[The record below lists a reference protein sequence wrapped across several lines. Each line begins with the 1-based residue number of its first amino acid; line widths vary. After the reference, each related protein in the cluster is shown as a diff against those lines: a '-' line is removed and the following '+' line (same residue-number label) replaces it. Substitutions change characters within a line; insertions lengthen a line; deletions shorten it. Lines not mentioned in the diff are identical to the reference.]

1 MQYDSLQSLTTA
13 TMRNGSNARALL
25 ARQEVREVDALRI
38 SSGWI
43 VSGWCDST
51 AMRHPTRLPSFLIAS
66 TASAV
71 TPKPSKGKPATRA
84 GALR

>member
-1 MQYDSLQSLTTA
+1 MQYDSLQILTTA
-13 TMRNGSNARALL
+13 AMRNGSNARALL
-25 ARQEVREVDALRI
+25 ARQEVCEVDALRI

-43 VSGWCDST
+43 VSGRCGPT
-51 AMRHPTRLPSFLIAS
+51 AMRPPTRLPSFLIVS